1 MPTTR
6 GQAER
11 EKEVGVWL
19 TLNDVAR
26 KLTRVSGSLHSI
38 ANLVNE
44 TIDGRPGFFQK
55 FRRAGETSSA
65 NARAIWRYHDRRWE
79 EKKRQDRE
87 NDEDDEEDD
96 SAEDEDDE
104 PIDDEVDRRLG
115 APFSFTRAV
124 EVAIGY
130 LETAKDA
137 LTGRKT
143 EMEQYNDQDGALLLQ
158 AFIEAYERDIRD
170 WNVVKEHLGRCS
182 TYLGESILDS
192 SLRHGW
198 L

>member
-6 GQAER
+6 SQAEK
-11 EKEVGVWL
+11 ENEVGVWL

-26 KLTRVSGSLHSI
+26 KITRVSGALHSI
-38 ANLVNE
+38 ANLVNDTVE
-44 TIDGRPGFFQK
+44 GRPGFFQK

-79 EKKRQDRE
+79 EKKRRDQE
-87 NDEDDEEDD
+87 SGNDEEDD
-96 SAEDEDDE
+96 SEEEEYDES
-104 PIDDEVDRRLG
+104 IDDEVDRRLG
-115 APFSFTRAV
+115 VPFSFTRAV

-130 LETAKDA
+130 LGTAKDA
-137 LTGRKT
+137 LTERKT
-143 EMEQYNDQDGALLLQ
+143 EMELYNDQDGALLLQ

-170 WNVVKEHLGRCS
+170 WNVVKDHLGRCS